1 MSVLGVGALKK
12 SHRPVQNSHIKTG
25 PHMSGSP
32 QNKSCSGDR
41 ARAFGLSKSAEIMPV
56 ALGNFSGLLVV
67 YKKFDQQ
74 QIPSEYVD
82 TLA

>member
-1 MSVLGVGALKK
+1 
-12 SHRPVQNSHIKTG
+12 
-25 PHMSGSP
+25 
-32 QNKSCSGDR
+32 
-41 ARAFGLSKSAEIMPV
+41 MPV